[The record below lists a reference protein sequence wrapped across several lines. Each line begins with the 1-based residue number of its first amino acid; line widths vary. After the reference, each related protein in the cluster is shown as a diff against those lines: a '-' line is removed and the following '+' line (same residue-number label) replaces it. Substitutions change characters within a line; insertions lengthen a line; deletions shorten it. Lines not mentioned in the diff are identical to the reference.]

1 MKVSSNFLMII
12 AVLLCF
18 ASAQTVDRKKTVRGL
33 QDEEEVT
40 NIIARLLKALIDFFK
55 SLLSLIRPST
65 SAPTS
70 MPSIMPAPTASPTS
84 LPSRKMKRF
93 RIDRNGDQKISKKE
107 YSTYLKH
114 LGIQTDKDIDFFDSD
129 GDGELNFGEIRA
141 QSSGNPGDG
150 NYNNRNPFDVDADGD
165 EEISMEELD
174 VLWTDMGYN
183 FTEEEKEGYY
193 ELYDLNN
200 DTIIEENE
208 LTQALLNFHDAKKL
222 FKRIKCFTL
231 FPTQSPT
238 PEGNITLSP
247 TQSPTPEGN
256 ITLSPTQSPTPEG
269 MR

>member
-1 MKVSSNFLMII
+1 METK
-12 AVLLCF
+12 
-18 ASAQTVDRKKTVRGL
+18 
-33 QDEEEVT
+33 
-40 NIIARLLKALIDFFK
+40 
-55 SLLSLIRPST
+55 
-65 SAPTS
+65 
-70 MPSIMPAPTASPTS
+70 
-84 LPSRKMKRF
+84 
-93 RIDRNGDQKISKKE
+93 KISKKE